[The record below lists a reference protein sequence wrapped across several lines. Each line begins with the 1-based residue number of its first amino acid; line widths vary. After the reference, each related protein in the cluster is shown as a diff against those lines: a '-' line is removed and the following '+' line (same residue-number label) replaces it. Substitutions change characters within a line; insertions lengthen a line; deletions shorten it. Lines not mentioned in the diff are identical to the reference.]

1 MPRLRHDPKN
11 VAQLVNTRDRLI
23 DAARAEFKATPYSA
37 TDTNKIARRAG
48 LSPGTF
54 YNHFASKL
62 DIFREAFLKEGQEEQ
77 ARVGAA
83 CMACKQRGGDLDA
96 IVAVFTDCLIDARRE
111 QALLRAQAEILVRSN
126 ADMLASEMELRLHA
140 FSFFETYA
148 KELELGCAQREQLSM
163 RLVIAGSL
171 ADEIS
176 MPSAGQSGLSASAVR
191 AEIRDQVKRCFV
203 SPDS

>member
-23 DAARAEFKATPYSA
+23 DAARAEFKSVPYSD

-54 YNHFASKL
+54 YNHFTSKL
-62 DIFREAFLKEGQEEQ
+62 DIFREAFLKEGREEQ

-96 IVAVFTDCLIDARRE
+96 IVAVFTDCLIEARRE

-148 KELELGCAQREQLSM
+148 KELELGCAEREQLSM

-176 MPSAGQSGLSASAVR
+176 MPSAGQWGLSDSAVR
-191 AEIRDQVKRCFV
+191 AEIGDQVRRCFV
-203 SPDS
+203 STDT